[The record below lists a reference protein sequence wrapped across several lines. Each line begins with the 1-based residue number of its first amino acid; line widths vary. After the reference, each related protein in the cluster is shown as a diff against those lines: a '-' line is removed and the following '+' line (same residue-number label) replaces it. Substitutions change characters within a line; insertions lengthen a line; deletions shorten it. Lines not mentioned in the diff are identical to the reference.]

1 MQDKSVGSLILT
13 FLKPGALS
21 QVMVVISEGGGV
33 RGLRRKFED
42 EKQTRLCQAA
52 AGSHHPIVISQSIL
66 ICSQVLTKFYSDIA
80 KKQQIGPV
88 ILINDTAEDMFST
101 NFQY

>member
-1 MQDKSVGSLILT
+1 MGGKY
-13 FLKPGALS
+13 
-21 QVMVVISEGGGV
+21 GGGGGGGGRVV

-52 AGSHHPIVISQSIL
+52 AGSHHPIVLSQSIL
-66 ICSQVLTKFYSDIA
+66 ICSQVLAKFYSDIA
-80 KKQQIGPV
+80 KNKQIGPV
-88 ILINDTAEDMFST
+88 INDTVEDMFST

>member
-1 MQDKSVGSLILT
+1 MG
-13 FLKPGALS
+13 G
-21 QVMVVISEGGGV
+21 EGGV

-52 AGSHHPIVISQSIL
+52 AGSHHPIVLSQSIL
-66 ICSQVLTKFYSDIA
+66 IFSQVLTKFYSDIA
-80 KKQQIGPV
+80 KKKSQQVGPV